1 MPIVSRKLK
10 PGTVLVARYKKQ
22 DYKCTVVKGEDGE
35 LIYRLHGGE
44 KHKSPSSAGVAVKG
58 EGKTCDG
65 WEFWS
70 VEGASPVLPRAKREQ
85 RGSATPTDPG
95 NEKPKPKTKPKG
107 RPKAKAEKPIKCGD
121 CSREFPTSREA
132 AQHMR
137 DDHGSV
143 EAVGN
148 GGPS

>member
-1 MPIVSRKLK
+1 MPIVNRKLK

-44 KHKSPSSAGVAVKG
+44 DHKSPSSAGVAVKG

-70 VEGASPVLPRAKREQ
+70 VEGAPPVLPRAQ
-85 RGSATPTDPG
+85 RKQQESA
-95 NEKPKPKTKPKG
+95 KPKAKTKTGGKKAKGKGKAKPKG
-107 RPKAKAEKPIKCGD
+107 GQAKAKGKAKP
-121 CSREFPTSREA
+121 EQQEA
-132 AQHMR
+132 A
-137 DDHGSV
+137 GS
-143 EAVGN
+143 
-148 GGPS
+148 

>member
-1 MPIVSRKLK
+1 MGIACYKGREHRAEVVKTKEGLRYKLK
-10 PGTVLVARYKKQ
+10 
-22 DYKCTVVKGEDGE
+22 DGRE
-35 LIYRLHGGE
+35 F
-44 KHKSPSSAGVAVKG
+44 KSPSAAGVAVKG
-58 EGKTCDG
+58 GGKTCDG

-121 CSREFPTSREA
+121 CGREFPTSREA
-132 AQHMR
+132 AEHMR
-137 DDHGSV
+137 DEHNSQEAAGS
-143 EAVGN
+143 
-148 GGPS
+148 GG